1 MVKILSGVVAAI
13 LIAVGGF
20 FGFQLYTQYRVA
32 NEIEAAFEQ
41 IRATGAK
48 ASHGK
53 VSFDL
58 KSRTVTVADIAGET
72 TAQPPVSVK
81 IASVT
86 ASGVSQPGTARF
98 SADSID
104 LTDIEIGVEMP
115 SETLLRVTYRAPRIA
130 VKDYSGPTGIQRLP
144 ASSSFIDLYRFGF
157 EQLAIMRATSV
168 VAPSLTG
175 KMKFSAAMRGGSGDG
190 DFTYSGLAVEGLE
203 DGRVAA
209 MKADDFLFT
218 FVQPAGKTKT
228 ITGNLANFVAYDTD
242 FNAMAA
248 IYDTQKANDDRY
260 YRVYRQISAGA
271 FAIRFDQSL
280 TMRVEGFTADDL
292 AMRPSRL
299 QLPALMAMTPPA
311 GTAPPTPAQ
320 ERKIMEKAADVYEG
334 VRIGNAE
341 MRGLSVET
349 PQGPLKLAMTRFN
362 MENGKIGELALEGL
376 DTQASN
382 GPVKVGRFALK
393 SLDIA
398 NLMRMGAQFSN
409 PAQPPAP
416 DAAFALLPLLEGAE
430 VKTLVAPYK
439 NSDKPVNIDTLSL
452 NWGQFIGP
460 IPSQARLTLKMSAPL
475 DANDPGQ
482 KMLVAAGL
490 DRLAIDFDLGATWTE
505 ASRAFALE
513 PVKLDFAGQFKASAR
528 VSLTNVPRQ
537 VFSVNPAQTMA
548 AAAQLDVGTIEL
560 TVQDIAGVD
569 RAIAQL
575 ARQTNVSR
583 EAFRSNFV
591 EEIRASGK
599 KAAATN
605 PDIVA
610 ASETLARFV
619 ETPGQTLNLKLTPLG
634 KVPAMQLIQLLKT
647 DPLIALAQFRIEA
660 STGL

>member
-1 MVKILSGVVAAI
+1 MSGVVAAI

-209 MKADDFLFT
+209 MKADDFRFT

-248 IYDTQKANDDRY
+248 IYDTQKANGRPVLPRLPANFSRGVCDQVRSKPDDACRGIH
-260 YRVYRQISAGA
+260 RRRSRHAAVAAAIAGA
-271 FAIRFDQSL
+271 D
-280 TMRVEGFTADDL
+280 GDD
-292 AMRPSRL
+292 A
-299 QLPALMAMTPPA
+299 T
-311 GTAPPTPAQ
+311 
-320 ERKIMEKAADVYEG
+320 
-334 VRIGNAE
+334 
-341 MRGLSVET
+341 
-349 PQGPLKLAMTRFN
+349 
-362 MENGKIGELALEGL
+362 
-376 DTQASN
+376 
-382 GPVKVGRFALK
+382 GRNRTSDPGA
-393 SLDIA
+393 
-398 NLMRMGAQFSN
+398 GAQ
-409 PAQPPAP
+409 
-416 DAAFALLPLLEGAE
+416 DHGEG
-430 VKTLVAPYK
+430 
-439 NSDKPVNIDTLSL
+439 
-452 NWGQFIGP
+452 GR
-460 IPSQARLTLKMSAPL
+460 RL
-475 DANDPGQ
+475 
-482 KMLVAAGL
+482 
-490 DRLAIDFDLGATWTE
+490 
-505 ASRAFALE
+505 
-513 PVKLDFAGQFKASAR
+513 
-528 VSLTNVPRQ
+528 
-537 VFSVNPAQTMA
+537 
-548 AAAQLDVGTIEL
+548 
-560 TVQDIAGVD
+560 
-569 RAIAQL
+569 
-575 ARQTNVSR
+575 
-583 EAFRSNFV
+583 
-591 EEIRASGK
+591 
-599 KAAATN
+599 
-605 PDIVA
+605 
-610 ASETLARFV
+610 
-619 ETPGQTLNLKLTPLG
+619 
-634 KVPAMQLIQLLKT
+634 
-647 DPLIALAQFRIEA
+647 
-660 STGL
+660 